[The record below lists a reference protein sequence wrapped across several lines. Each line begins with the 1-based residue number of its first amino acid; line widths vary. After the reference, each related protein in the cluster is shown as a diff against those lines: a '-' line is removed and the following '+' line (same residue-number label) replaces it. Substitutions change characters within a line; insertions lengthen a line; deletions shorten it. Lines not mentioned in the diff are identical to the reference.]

1 MASLLQLDFQ
11 RGPAR
16 LHWSSAMLLLAGAAC
31 LAVVLDYHFSLSDQL
46 ASAEHRIDAA
56 ERTLRRQAPPP
67 RPSGDP
73 AIRTEQTREA
83 NEVLGLLSL
92 PWQDALSQLEGVSRS
107 DVALL
112 TVEPDMEK
120 GVIRLGGEARTYEA
134 ILAYMK
140 LLQSRPGLSEV
151 LLQTHQREEQKP
163 GTPTRFLVTA
173 RWKTTR

>member
-1 MASLLQLDFQ
+1 M
-11 RGPAR
+11 
-16 LHWSSAMLLLAGAAC
+16 MLLAGLVC
-31 LAVVLDYHFSLSDQL
+31 LGVVVNSHFELSGQLESLD
-46 ASAEHRIDAA
+46 HRIAAA
-56 ERTLRRQAPPP
+56 ERTLRRQTPAP
-67 RPSGDP
+67 RPAGDP
-73 AIRTEQTREA
+73 QLRTEQTREA

-92 PWQDALSQLEGVSRS
+92 PWQDALGELEDVERN

-140 LLQSRPGLSEV
+140 RLQTRPGLSEV

-163 GTPTRFLVTA
+163 GAPTRFLVTA
-173 RWKTTR
+173 RWKAPQ